1 MKQSVL
7 FTVIMMVIVIIIA
20 FTYLLV
26 GRFINPTHRVN
37 NPEIIDFNQELISDF
52 AEVKKVSTYIR
63 RPVVYWDIIVSEDAK
78 LDDIFKYVVHYLKS
92 NNAYQNNIKPEF
104 NGKVWADR
112 IVVTFYKKSL
122 LMKSAIRSYEGY
134 YYITDREHSNVI
146 DDFTHWRIFDGRYG
160 PGSQTGEFEYA
171 G

>member
-63 RPVVYWDIIVSEDAK
+63 RPVVYWDIIVSEDTK
-78 LDDIFKYVVHYLKS
+78 LDDIFIYFVNY
-92 NNAYQNNIKPEF
+92 
-104 NGKVWADR
+104 
-112 IVVTFYKKSL
+112 
-122 LMKSAIRSYEGY
+122 
-134 YYITDREHSNVI
+134 
-146 DDFTHWRIFDGRYG
+146 
-160 PGSQTGEFEYA
+160 
-171 G
+171 